1 MLKDILLSLRMYG
14 ALEALE
20 TGIFSRIEGKEEYT
34 LEILKAE
41 FRYRERK
48 QAARRLKAAVFP
60 SDKDWEEIDKKLNPE
75 IDFDAVKALSNG
87 DFIDKKEN
95 LCLVGHQGTGKT
107 HSLVALG
114 RELCQKGYSVKFC
127 TAHDLVTSLEEA
139 HDSSMLSKLISS
151 LLKPSL
157 LIIDELGF
165 VPFTKKGAAL
175 LFDVFSKRYERGSI
189 AVSTNLVFEK
199 WSVLFRSVEMTSAL
213 LDRFTHNAHIFIY
226 KGKSARLHDSSQRAA
241 LHIKNQK

>member
-87 DFIDKKEN
+87 SNSRYLFFPRGILLPEYIF
-95 LCLVGHQGTGKT
+95 
-107 HSLVALG
+107 S
-114 RELCQKGYSVKFC
+114 R
-127 TAHDLVTSLEEA
+127 
-139 HDSSMLSKLISS
+139 SS
-151 LLKPSL
+151 
-157 LIIDELGF
+157 
-165 VPFTKKGAAL
+165 
-175 LFDVFSKRYERGSI
+175 RC
-189 AVSTNLVFEK
+189 
-199 WSVLFRSVEMTSAL
+199 
-213 LDRFTHNAHIFIY
+213 
-226 KGKSARLHDSSQRAA
+226 
-241 LHIKNQK
+241 